1 MRKSLASLVGN
12 LGNSIG
18 LGGTPSVRAGN
29 IDNDEIGV
37 NDFEISSRK
46 GTYGLKTSANRLCS
60 SPSRPSGLPPP
71 LPYNTANNDSNYMVS
86 SSIENTSILTP
97 FSLRGKM
104 GSLAAHK
111 EDAED
116 SMMMGPSFNHI
127 SSNIAGKTPQTTKS
141 HVRIKSA
148 GVTPYRIEN
157 SIGNMNSG
165 ASGLFVGG
173 GSSVSQLFTPLN
185 NKTKFLPVLPRS
197 PRNELYENMS
207 MKSNIPSISRD
218 VKSRTVSSLN
228 ELNVDSAFSETMVA
242 PATVSN
248 LNSDNPSESLEMLR
262 KRLNEKSQEVHFLKK
277 TVQDLEA
284 RISSLENK
292 ESILVESEINN
303 KKRIDELHVER
314 HESNERITQLKRE
327 ILQLQEEHSNL
338 VKENKCLSGNYELKC
353 FEISKLNEEID
364 TIQNT
369 YKSNFTLKYLTP
381 LKNLLYE
388 SIIEIERKIGKET
401 IMNVE
406 FEKSNMEMDAIVK
419 TLHEYI
425 QNLKQFISLKI
436 DQDFNII
443 ENLHSELSHV
453 NNDFLELKREHLKLK
468 DSFEEMKIQQEQAS
482 KNSSDVNANSVSV
495 PTVEQGQDC
504 DSDGKSSDLVLESE
518 SQNDVVKEATNTP
531 RRMGLL
537 NSNTLQLG
545 LTNLAKTLL
554 GYTYKS
560 DTPNNNSRDRS
571 KSILDDKLQKD
582 KVVKKKITSRRM
594 ENSEDL
600 NDVENKPKRVLKKID
615 KKKESTK
622 RKKAASSIAGSRL
635 DSEDVDIQH
644 ERDEGM
650 LNLSS
655 KDNVQDSQSDINE
668 KPTSKSKS
676 KVSSSSKSKASSSS
690 STTSTTKAKTS
701 SCSSTAT
708 KSKTSS
714 SSSTTSTTKAKTSS
728 NSVVSTS
735 VSKPKSKTKSLTS
748 TAVKAD
754 SGTLDEVKSSSCKG
768 VKSQTRG
775 VKVADKDS
783 KLSEGVGK
791 TKSSVKQAA
800 KKGSGSAREREEDQQ
815 ELEKPKTGTKRIK
828 T

>member
-12 LGNSIG
+12 IGNSIG

-29 IDNDEIGV
+29 IDNDEMGV

-46 GTYGLKTSANRLCS
+46 GTYGLTTSANRLYS

-111 EDAED
+111 EDAD
-116 SMMMGPSFNHI
+116 DGMIMGPSFNHM
-127 SSNIAGKTPQTTKS
+127 SSNITGKTPQTTKS

-173 GSSVSQLFTPLN
+173 GGGSSVSQIFTPLN
-185 NKTKFLPVLPRS
+185 NKSKFLPILPRS

-218 VKSRTVSSLN
+218 VKSQTASSLN
-228 ELNVDSAFSETMVA
+228 ELNVDSVFSETMVA
-242 PATVSN
+242 PVAVSN
-248 LNSDNPSESLEMLR
+248 LNNDNPSESLEMLR

-292 ESILVESEINN
+292 ERILVESEINN
-303 KKRIDELHVER
+303 KKRIDELQVER
-314 HESNERITQLKRE
+314 HESNERIAQLKRE

-406 FEKSNMEMDAIVK
+406 FEKNNMEMDAIVK

-425 QNLKQFISLKI
+425 QNLKQFITLKI

-482 KNSSDVNANSVSV
+482 KSSSDVNTSSASISI
-495 PTVEQGQDC
+495 VEKGQDC
-504 DSDGKSSDLVLESE
+504 DSESSDLILESE
-518 SQNDVVKEATNTP
+518 SHNDIVKEVPSTP

-537 NSNTLQLG
+537 NSSTLQLG
-545 LTNLAKTLL
+545 LTNLAKSLL
-554 GYTYKS
+554 GYTYINKS
-560 DTPNNNSRDRS
+560 DTPDNDSIDRS
-571 KSILDDKLQKD
+571 KSILEGKLQKD
-582 KVVKKKITSRRM
+582 KVVKKKKITSRRV

-600 NDVENKPKRVLKKID
+600 NGIENKPRKVLKKID
-615 KKKESTK
+615 KKKDSIK
-622 RKKAASSIAGSRL
+622 RKKVTSSTTGSRL

-655 KDNVQDSQSDINE
+655 EDDVQGSQ
-668 KPTSKSKS
+668 PASKSKS

-690 STTSTTKAKTS
+690 STTSSSKAKTS
-701 SCSSTAT
+701 SSSSTTSTT

-728 NSVVSTS
+728 NSVASTS
-735 VSKPKSKTKSLTS
+735 VSKPKSKTKSSSL
-748 TAVKAD
+748 TAVKTD
-754 SGTLDEVKSSSCKG
+754 SGTLDQVKSSSCKG

-791 TKSSVKQAA
+791 TKSSVKQTA
-800 KKGSGSAREREEDQQ
+800 KKGSGSARGREEDQQ